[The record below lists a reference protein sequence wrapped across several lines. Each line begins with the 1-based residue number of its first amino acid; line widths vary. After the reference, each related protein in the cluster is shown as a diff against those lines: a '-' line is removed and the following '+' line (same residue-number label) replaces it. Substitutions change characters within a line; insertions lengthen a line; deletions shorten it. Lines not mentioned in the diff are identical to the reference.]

1 MTPRVIVTI
10 LVSAALGIGALVL
23 TAASEGELE
32 GKRYRVVFDNVF
44 GLVEGGDVKVGGVTG
59 GTTEGFALTKDEP
72 RRVVVEINISEPGF
86 QSLRE
91 DAECG
96 VRQQS
101 LIGEYFVDCDLG
113 TGDPLPAGGTVPV
126 EQTSSTIPV
135 DLVQNV
141 MRLPY
146 RERFRLILSELGT
159 GLAGRPDDLNEVIRR
174 AHPGLRETSETFK
187 ILADQNR
194 SISRFIRDSDTV
206 AAAVAPER
214 EQLSRWATEAS
225 ETATIQASRE
235 QSIAEQWRDLPI
247 FLGQLRPTLAQL
259 EDTAGRQ
266 IPLLDRLRSGAP
278 ELRRFISALRPF
290 AEAARDSNRGLSD
303 STRAGREALRES
315 GEEVATLRDLAEDAP
330 KLGEPLRQFLQ
341 ALDDRER
348 STEDDPLAAALGP
361 PKPDKTA
368 YREGQ
373 GLTGMEAFWNY
384 IYHQTLATNVYDEVS
399 HLLRIV
405 LLRDSKCS
413 PYSANPSE
421 SDIAQCGSFLGPYQ
435 PGLSAAKGEVGRFD
449 FGPADPDP
457 TERPSAK
464 AEPARSRAQSDDG
477 DGRASGARSSGADK
491 RPSAAGER
499 PSAPQENQETL
510 PAPEESPSPAPDGL
524 LDFLLAP

>member
-1 MTPRVIVTI
+1 
-10 LVSAALGIGALVL
+10 
-23 TAASEGELE
+23 
-32 GKRYRVVFDNVF
+32 
-44 GLVEGGDVKVGGVTG
+44 VEGGDVKVGGVTG

-113 TGDPLPAGGTVPV
+113 TGDPLPAGGTIPV

-214 EQLSRWATEAS
+214 DQLSRWATEAS

-290 AEAARDSNRGLSD
+290 AESARDSNRGLSD

-341 ALDDRER
+341 AVDDRER
-348 STEDDPLAAALGP
+348 STEDDPLAAALAP

-413 PYSANPSE
+413 PYSANPTE

-435 PGLSAAKGEVGRFD
+435 PGLRAAKGKVGRFD

-457 TERPSAK
+457 TERPP
-464 AEPARSRAQSDDG
+464 AEPKRAETGGRPAR
-477 DGRASGARSSGADK
+477 DGRQR
-491 RPSAAGER
+491 AGER
-499 PSAPQENQETL
+499 GGASLDRPSTADER
-510 PAPEESPSPAPDGL
+510 PAPSGESSDDPALDPGPSAPDGL

>member
-1 MTPRVIVTI
+1 MTARGFVTI
-10 LVSAALGIGALVL
+10 LAVVALGIGAAVL
-23 TAASEGELE
+23 TAASESELE
-32 GKRYRVVFDNVF
+32 GKRYHVVFDNVF
-44 GLVEGGDVKVGGVTG
+44 GLVEGGDVKVGGVRG
-59 GTTEGFALTKDEP
+59 GTVEGFELTEDEP
-72 RRVVVEINISEPGF
+72 RRVVVEIDISEPGF
-86 QSLRE
+86 QSLRR

-101 LIGEYFVDCDLG
+101 LIGEYFVDCELG

-206 AAAVAPER
+206 AAAVAPAK

-235 QSIAEQWRDLPI
+235 QSIAAQWRDLPI

-290 AEAARDSNRGLSD
+290 AESARDSNRGLSD

-315 GEEVATLRDLAEDAP
+315 REEVSTLRDLAEDAP
-330 KLGEPLRQFLQ
+330 RLGEPLRQFLQ
-341 ALDDRER
+341 ALDDRAR
-348 STEDDPLAAALGP
+348 STEDDPLAARLAP

-384 IYHQTLATNVYDEVS
+384 IYHQTLSTNVYDEVS

-405 LLRDSKCS
+405 LLRDTKCS
-413 PYSANPSE
+413 PYSANPTE
-421 SDIAQCGSFLGPYQ
+421 SDIARCGSLLGPYQ
-435 PGLSAAKGEVGRFD
+435 PGLSEAKGKVGRFD

-457 TERPSAK
+457 TERPPADAK
-464 AEPARSRAQSDDG
+464 AADARERPARAVRSRPAERSAGRDDQPPAIPET
-477 DGRASGARSSGADK
+477 ASA
-491 RPSAAGER
+491 PSEQ
-499 PSAPQENQETL
+499 PSAPGDQPT
-510 PAPEESPSPAPDGL
+510 APGGL
-524 LDFLLAP
+524 LDFLLSP